1 MGAQENLKPSGG
13 VKLVRMNRKEIAQYY
28 DNIKRMTVMG
38 AAKPRGRNLT
48 QLRSITFRGREEGKR
63 GVGGGSGA
71 QENLKEEGIGNK
83 TICETA

>member
-1 MGAQENLKPSGG
+1 VWLGAQENLKPSGG

-38 AAKPRGRNLT
+38 AAKTRGRNLT

-63 GVGGGSGA
+63 GVGGGVGSSGK
-71 QENLKEEGIGNK
+71 LKGGGNR
-83 TICETA
+83 E